1 MKLSQN
7 TVFERKRYF
16 FAEYLYTFF
25 IEATES
31 LKFPSLFKQA
41 NIMPV
46 FKKGSRNQKGNYRP
60 VSILPI
66 ISRIFENIL
75 SKQLYIYFENILSE
89 FQCGFRKG
97 FSTQHCLLLM
107 IEKSKEA
114 VDKYQSFGALLTDLS
129 KAFECS

>member
-1 MKLSQN
+1 
-7 TVFERKRYF
+7 
-16 FAEYLYTFF
+16 
-25 IEATES
+25 
-31 LKFPSLFKQA
+31 
-41 NIMPV
+41 MPV
-46 FKKGSRNQKGNYRP
+46 FKKGSRNQKENYRP

-97 FSTQHCLLLM
+97 FNTQHCLLLM
-107 IEKSKEA
+107 IEKWKEA
-114 VDKYQSFGALLTDLS
+114 VDKDQSFGALLTDLS